1 MIASGGNTARLAA
14 TGEPVATPRP
24 FENRWLTAAQIADMR
39 LAGLPWTKRGVTYR
53 AIQDNWPHRDRS
65 GPGGGR
71 LYCVADLPDEA
82 RADYMSRFL
91 SQARPSGTRR
101 GRPDG
106 TCFFDRHPAIADAI
120 LVLLEERRR
129 PATEVLE
136 LLQAMYGGDATPGLA
151 AANDAQPVTLPTLR
165 TIQRF
170 IRRAERENRVFFAA
184 QRDPDRF
191 KSAMRPAL
199 GRMDATV
206 TYAHEVWEIDTTKAD
221 VLCVEGRKS
230 ILGII
235 DRWSRR
241 ARYQV
246 VDSES
251 AQSVR
256 RILVDTIRAWGVMPA
271 RLKVDNGS
279 GFINASIRTALET
292 LGIEL
297 DPCLPGHPEDKP
309 YVERLFKTFNHDR
322 AAMLDGFAGHNVAQA
337 QALRSAAKKRT
348 GRAVVVPTL
357 TAQQLQDIIDA
368 WIDGKYHLR
377 RHSTI
382 GMTPME
388 RWQSSP
394 VPAIAAP
401 AEAVLKLALSAYVG
415 QAVVGKRGI
424 RWRSGRYWS
433 DALVS
438 WMGRPVQL
446 RRDEDDLGAIFVFD
460 VDGNYIDTA
469 VNWERAGLSE
479 QAFAM
484 AARADMA
491 RFLAEQK
498 AEFKERRKRFSPE
511 VARDRLLRQEAERAG
526 KLVHLPMPSRPSATP
541 AMQSMTA
548 RPDPHLPSQA
558 QLDAVMAATEPKLAP
573 PTKTDAQKVAEADA
587 VIRAHAAGE
596 AVDPAAL
603 RRAQLFAQSTTYQ
616 VEKILQAEFG
626 APATPF
632 STPLQQ
638 ERK

>member
-1 MIASGGNTARLAA
+1 MTSRAA
-14 TGEPVATPRP
+14 TTPAADPAPPRP

-39 LAGLPWTKRGVTYR
+39 LAGLPGTKRGVTYR
-53 AIQDNWPHRDRS
+53 AAEECWPFRERS

-71 LYCVADLPDEA
+71 LYCVADLPADA
-82 RADYMSRFL
+82 LADYQSRFL

-106 TCFFDRHPAIADAI
+106 TCFFDRNPHIADAI
-120 LVLLEERRR
+120 LVLLEARRR

-136 LLQAMYGGDATPGLA
+136 LLEAMFGGDAGPDLP
-151 AANDAQPVTLPTLR
+151 AANDAGTAALPTLR

-170 IRRAERENRVFFAA
+170 IRRAERENRVFFTA

-337 QALRSAAKKRT
+337 QALRAAAKKRT

-357 TAQQLQDIIDA
+357 TAQGLQDIIDA

-394 VPAIAAP
+394 VPARAAP
-401 AEAVLKLALSAYVG
+401 HETVLKLALSAYVG

-424 RWRSGRYWS
+424 RWRGGRYWS
-433 DALVS
+433 EALVP

-446 RRDEDDLGAIFVFD
+446 RRDEDDLGALFVFD
-460 VDGNYIDTA
+460 DAGNYIDTV
-469 VNWERAGLSE
+469 VNWERSGLSE
-479 QAFAM
+479 QEYAM
-484 AARADMA
+484 AARADMD
-491 RFLAEQK
+491 RFLAAQK
-498 AEFKERRKRFSPE
+498 AEFKERRKHFSPE

-526 KLVHLPMPSRPSATP
+526 KLVHLPMPSRQSPTP
-541 AMQSMTA
+541 AMESMTA
-548 RPDPHLPSQA
+548 RPAPQLPTQG
-558 QLDAVMAATEPKLAP
+558 QLDAAMAATEPKAAP

-587 VIRAHAAGE
+587 VIRAHEAGE
-596 AVDPAAL
+596 PVDPDAL
-603 RRAQLFAQSTTYQ
+603 RRAKLFAQSTTYR

-626 APATPF
+626 VPATPV
-632 STPLQQ
+632 STSLQQ